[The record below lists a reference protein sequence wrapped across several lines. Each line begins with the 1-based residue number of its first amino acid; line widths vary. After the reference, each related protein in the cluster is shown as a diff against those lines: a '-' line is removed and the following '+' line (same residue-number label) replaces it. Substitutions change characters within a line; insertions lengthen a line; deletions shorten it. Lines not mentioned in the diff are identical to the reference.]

1 MSSVEDLE
9 KLRAKAQIKHGQT
22 IRRLEMACTRDAV
35 NNRVVAQLVDQLE
48 VDFHWLVE
56 SHVMLVLKM
65 SSSWRSLYTRTR

>member
-22 IRRLEMACTRDAV
+22 IRRLERAFTRDA
-35 NNRVVAQLVDQLE
+35 
-48 VDFHWLVE
+48 FHWLVE

-65 SSSWRSLYTRTR
+65 SSSLDELVHRN